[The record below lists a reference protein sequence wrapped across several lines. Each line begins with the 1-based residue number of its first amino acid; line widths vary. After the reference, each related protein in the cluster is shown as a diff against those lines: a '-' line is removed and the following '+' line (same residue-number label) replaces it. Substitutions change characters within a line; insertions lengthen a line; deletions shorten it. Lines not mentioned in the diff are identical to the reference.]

1 MYKNTMTVYDIM
13 LQMISDNQLS
23 LEEETALKKFLD
35 ERQTERD
42 EEKRNRC
49 LSGIIEKEL
58 AELVQAGK
66 LSQATQQRYHPILR
80 RCFIDTSYGNLDA
93 SLLSEA
99 VIQEFVMEAQES
111 YNLNRNDLLFF
122 TGMLKLGLNK
132 MAQLGLISFTP
143 HKRMFKSFIE
153 PVQGIRQIIN
163 PYSEQD
169 TDRIMEWIEDH
180 SSDTRALAVGL
191 WLSGGLSPL
200 QIINLKKDGCWGNTN
215 TADKTV
221 ELDRNIFN
229 MWQRA
234 NYIRKAIGLH
244 PEEDKFVF
252 MVNKDGVW
260 KKLTKR
266 SLPIK
271 LYYICQDIGIKYKAF
286 HLNEMIVE
294 DE

>member
-13 LQMISDNQLS
+13 VEMIEDNQLS
-23 LEEETALKKFLD
+23 LEEEAELKNFLD

-80 RCFIDTSYGNLDA
+80 RCFMETSYGNLDA
-93 SLLSEA
+93 SMLSES
-99 VIQEFVMEAQES
+99 VIQEFVIEAHES

-132 MAQLGLISFTP
+132 MARLGLISFTP
-143 HKRMFKSFIE
+143 HKKMFKNCME

-163 PYSEQD
+163 PYSERE
-169 TDRIMEWIEDH
+169 TNLITEWIEDH
-180 SSDTRALAVGL
+180 PSDTRALAIGL

-200 QIINLKKDGCWGNTN
+200 QIINLKKADCWGEDSTDN
-215 TADKTV
+215 KTI
-221 ELDRNIFN
+221 EFDRNIFR

-234 NYIRKAIGLH
+234 NYIMKAIKLH
-244 PEEDKFVF
+244 PEDAKYVF
-252 MVNKDGVW
+252 MVKKDGNW
-260 KKLTKR
+260 KKLTDK

>member
-13 LQMISDNQLS
+13 LQMIEDNQLS
-23 LEEETALKKFLD
+23 LEEETELKKFLD
-35 ERQTERD
+35 DRETKRI

-58 AELVQAGK
+58 AELVRAGK

-80 RCFIDTSYGNLDA
+80 RCFMETSYGNLDA
-93 SLLSEA
+93 SLLSES

-143 HKRMFKSFIE
+143 HKKMFKSFIE

-180 SSDTRALAVGL
+180 SDDTRALAVGL

-200 QIINLKKDGCWGNTN
+200 QIINLKKDECWGSTN
-215 TADKTV
+215 TTDKTIDI
-221 ELDRNIFN
+221 DRNIFN
-229 MWQRA
+229 IWQRA
-234 NYIRKAIGLH
+234 NYIRKAIKLH
-244 PEEDKFVF
+244 PEKDKYVF
-252 MVNKDGVW
+252 MISKDGVW
-260 KKLTKR
+260 KKLTER

-294 DE
+294 DD

>member
-13 LQMISDNQLS
+13 IQMISEDHLS
-23 LEEETALKKFLD
+23 LEEETELQKFLE
-35 ERQTERD
+35 ERETKRTETI
-42 EEKRNRC
+42 KNRC
-49 LSGIIEKEL
+49 LAGIIEREL
-58 AELVQAGK
+58 EELVKMGK
-66 LSQATQQRYHPILR
+66 LNKSTKQRYHPILR
-80 RCFIDTSYGNLDA
+80 RCFMETSYGNLDA

-143 HKRMFKSFIE
+143 HKKMFKSFIE
-153 PVQGIRQIIN
+153 PVQGIRQISN

-169 TDRIMEWIEDH
+169 TNLIMEWIEDH
-180 SSDTRALAVGL
+180 SDDTRALAVGL

-200 QIINLKKDGCWGNTN
+200 QIINLKKDECWGNTN
-215 TADKTV
+215 TSDKIV
-221 ELDRNIFN
+221 EIDRNIFN
-229 MWQRA
+229 IWQRA
-234 NYIRKAIGLH
+234 NYIRKAIKLH
-244 PEEDKFVF
+244 PEEDKYVF
-252 MVNKDGVW
+252 MISKDGVW
-260 KKLTKR
+260 KKLTER

-286 HLNEMIVE
+286 HHNEMIVY

>member
-13 LQMISDNQLS
+13 LQMIEDNQLS

-35 ERQTERD
+35 DRETKRI

-58 AELVQAGK
+58 AELVRAGK

-80 RCFIDTSYGNLDA
+80 RCFMETSYGNLDA
-93 SLLSEA
+93 SLLSES

-163 PYSEQD
+163 PYSERD

-180 SSDTRALAVGL
+180 PSDTRALAVGL
-191 WLSGGLSPL
+191 WFSGGLSPL
-200 QIINLKKDGCWGNTN
+200 QIINLKKADCWGENSTDN
-215 TADKTV
+215 KTI
-221 ELDRNIFN
+221 EFDRNIFR

-234 NYIRKAIGLH
+234 NYIRKAIKLH
-244 PEEDKFVF
+244 PEEDKYVF

-260 KKLTKR
+260 KKLTER

-271 LYYICQDIGIKYKAF
+271 LYYICQDIGIKYKGF
-286 HLNEMIVE
+286 HQNEMIVY